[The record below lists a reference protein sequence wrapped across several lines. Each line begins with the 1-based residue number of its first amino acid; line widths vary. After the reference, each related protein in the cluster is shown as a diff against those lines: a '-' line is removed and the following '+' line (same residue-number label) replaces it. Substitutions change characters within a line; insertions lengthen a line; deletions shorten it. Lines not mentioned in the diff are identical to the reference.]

1 MPDTVGQMLERGR
14 TIRWECLVLGHG
26 GPVDLR
32 RIAEAKGEDF
42 TLANR
47 RPRCPAPDCPGRVRF
62 VDRTSLYPRQL
73 DTVPNGSDAWW
84 SFNER
89 ERQTMREAGYIVSN
103 GKWVPDSKT
112 PASG

>member
-32 RIAEAKGEDF
+32 RIAEAKGEGF

-62 VDRTSLYPRQL
+62 VDRTSLYPRHL
-73 DTVPNGSDAWW
+73 DTVANGSEAWW
-84 SFNER
+84 SFNEA
-89 ERQTMREAGYIVSN
+89 ERQAMREAGYVVSN

-112 PASG
+112 PPA